1 MSADAEHAAAAPPPG
16 EPEPAVDAAADDTPA
31 PGTPAAADEP
41 APGAE
46 TESEAGVP
54 GRRASR
60 RAVLSAVTGVLAL
73 ALGLGLTVQIRASN
87 ADEPYSGAS
96 EEDLVAV
103 LNEVEGAEER
113 LREEIADTREALE
126 QLSTDRSES
135 DSALEQAEQRAEAI
149 GILTGQLAAEGPGI
163 RLSISDPDQQID
175 ASLLLEAVQELRGAG
190 AEAIEVN
197 DVRVVVSSAFVD
209 TTAGIQVEGAILTE
223 PYTVLAIGPP
233 EDMDEALSVPGG
245 VLRDAERAG
254 ATAGV
259 TTLDTVT
266 VDALVGDP
274 AVD

>member
-1 MSADAEHAAAAPPPG
+1 MSADAEDRAEAPAAA
-16 EPEPAVDAAADDTPA
+16 EPEPDVASEPLPA
-31 PGTPAAADEP
+31 G
-41 APGAE
+41 
-46 TESEAGVP
+46 
-54 GRRASR
+54 GRRRR
-60 RAVLSAVTGVLAL
+60 RAGLSAVTGVLAL

-103 LNEVEGAEER
+103 LNDVEGNEER
-113 LREEIADTREALE
+113 LREQIADSRSALE
-126 QLSTDRSES
+126 QLSDDRSES
-135 DSALEQAEQRAEAI
+135 DSALDQAEQRAEAI

-197 DVRVVVSSAFVD
+197 DIRVVVSSAFID

-233 EDMDEALSVPGG
+233 EDMDAALSVPGG

-259 TTLDTVT
+259 TTQDTVL

>member
-1 MSADAEHAAAAPPPG
+1 MSADAEHAAAAPAPG
-16 EPEPAVDAAADDTPA
+16 EPEPAVSE
-31 PGTPAAADEP
+31 PAAGAPETTGEAAGPAEP
-41 APGAE
+41 AAPAGA
-46 TESEAGVP
+46 P
-54 GRRASR
+54 GRRRSR
-60 RAVLSAVTGVLAL
+60 RTVLSAVTGVLAL
-73 ALGLGLTVQIRASN
+73 ALGLGLTIQIRASN

-103 LNEVEGAEER
+103 LNDVEGNEER
-113 LREEIADTREALE
+113 LRDQIADSREALE
-126 QLSTDRSES
+126 QLTDDRSES
-135 DSALEQAEQRAEAI
+135 DSALDQAEQRAEAI
-149 GILTGQLAAEGPGI
+149 GILTGRLAAEGPGV
-163 RLSISDPDQQID
+163 RLSISDPDEQID

-197 DVRVVVSSAFVD
+197 GVRVIVSTAFVD

-223 PYTVLAIGPP
+223 PYTVLAIGLP